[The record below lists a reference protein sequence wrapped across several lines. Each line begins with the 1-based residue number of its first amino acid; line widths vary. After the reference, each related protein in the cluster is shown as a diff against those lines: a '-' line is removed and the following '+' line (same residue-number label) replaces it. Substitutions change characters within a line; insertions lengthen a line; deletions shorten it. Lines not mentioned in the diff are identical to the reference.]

1 MTKEKISVISDE
13 HQSWL
18 SALVF
23 YKDEL
28 NVLRERLTEIASKNT
43 SKELLA
49 HVEHYE
55 NSITLQQEN
64 IDILKHDIN
73 HNLTEI
79 AKQLQTNKAGYV
91 DNDLHKLH
99 SEQKDRFEATEKV
112 IGELR
117 HDFNR
122 FAVRWM

>member
-28 NVLRERLTEIASKNT
+28 NVLRGRLTEIASKNT

-49 HVEHYE
+49 QVEHFE

-64 IDILKHDIN
+64 IDILKFNEDKRYSLIFSISTLEHTD
-73 HNLTEI
+73 
-79 AKQLQTNKAGYV
+79 
-91 DNDLHKLH
+91 D
-99 SEQKDRFEATEKV
+99 FESV
-112 IGELR
+112 
-117 HDFNR
+117 
-122 FAVRWM
+122 V

>member
-1 MTKEKISVISDE
+1 MTKEKVSVISDE
-13 HQSWL
+13 HQNWL
-18 SALVF
+18 GALVF

-28 NVLRERLTEIASKNT
+28 NVLRGRLTEIASKNT

-49 HVEHYE
+49 QVEHFE

-73 HNLTEI
+73 LNLIEI

-91 DNDLHKLH
+91 ENELHKLH
-99 SEQKDRFEATEKV
+99 TQQKDRFETTEKV